1 MNFGQNSINMPH
13 GKNNCATWNDL
24 TPFKINDED
33 PICNLKYIYYVA
45 TWHFVMGH
53 NIVVNNGE

>member
-24 TPFKINDED
+24 TPFKIDDED
-33 PICNLKYIYYVA
+33 PICNFKIYIMLSHG
-45 TWHFVMGH
+45 TL
-53 NIVVNNGE
+53 